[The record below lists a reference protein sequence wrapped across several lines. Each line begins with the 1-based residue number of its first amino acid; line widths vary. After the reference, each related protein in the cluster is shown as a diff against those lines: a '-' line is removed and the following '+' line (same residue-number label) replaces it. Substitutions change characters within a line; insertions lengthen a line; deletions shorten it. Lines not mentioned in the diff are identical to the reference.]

1 MAWSHEDA
9 LRRRGFRRIAGLDEV
24 GRGSLAG
31 PVVAAAV
38 ILERSASLPGVRD
51 SKLLSEA
58 RRREQFGAIA
68 LASVAYGFGIVE
80 AETVDRINVLEATRQ
95 AMMAAVDSL
104 PEPPDALLIDAL
116 LLPALDLPQRSLV
129 HGDRRCL
136 SIAAA
141 SILAKVFRDE
151 MMKDFDLQFPAYR
164 FGSNKGYGTEAH
176 RRALAEIGAS
186 PLHRRTFGGVQ
197 PPLFREGN

>member
-1 MAWSHEDA
+1 MDWGHEDA